1 MQVVDVGKFESLTR
15 FYVLLAEFVGLAFLP
30 SVMIERA
37 NVHLVAPTTI
47 TLNPLVLV
55 RMVEPLN
62 CSMTLITLDTAL
74 TVVPTETI
82 LESLAVLGRI
92 FE

>member
-1 MQVVDVGKFESLTR
+1 M
-15 FYVLLAEFVGLAFLP
+15 LLAEFVGLTFFP

-37 NVHLVAPTTI
+37 NVHLVTPTTI
-47 TLNPLVLV
+47 TLNTLVLV
-55 RMVEPLN
+55 RMVESFD
-62 CSMTLITLDTAL
+62 CGVTLITLDAAL
-74 TVVPTETI
+74 TVVPANAV